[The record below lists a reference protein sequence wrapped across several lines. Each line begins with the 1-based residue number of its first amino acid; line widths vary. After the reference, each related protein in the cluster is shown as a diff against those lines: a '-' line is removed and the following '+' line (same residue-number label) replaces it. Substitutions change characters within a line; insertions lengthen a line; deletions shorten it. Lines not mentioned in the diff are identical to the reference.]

1 MEEED
6 VIRYQRDQDDEPMLS
21 NEEPA
26 GGAEAGNTDEY
37 GQPVPSAS
45 QKQLTFEQQKAE
57 LKRKILAQPP
67 KRQKVKKQKKDTVY
81 NPEVHNNET
90 QEEIDD
96 RANRRKKGILYLN
109 DFHILSTLGTGT
121 FGRVRL
127 VKHRSDGAD
136 SEPRALKCLKKSA
149 IIKLK
154 QIDHVKSEKKVL
166 AIIDHPFIVNLKG
179 YF

>member
-1 MEEED
+1 M
-6 VIRYQRDQDDEPMLS
+6 
-21 NEEPA
+21 
-26 GGAEAGNTDEY
+26 
-37 GQPVPSAS
+37 
-45 QKQLTFEQQKAE
+45 
-57 LKRKILAQPP
+57 
-67 KRQKVKKQKKDTVY
+67 
-81 NPEVHNNET
+81 HNNET
-90 QEEIDD
+90 DEEIRD
-96 RANRRKKGILYLN
+96 RAERKKKGHLFLN

-127 VKHRSDGAD
+127 VKHRSDDAKTD
-136 SEPRALKCLKKSA
+136 PLALKCLKKSA

>member
-1 MEEED
+1 M
-6 VIRYQRDQDDEPMLS
+6 
-21 NEEPA
+21 
-26 GGAEAGNTDEY
+26 
-37 GQPVPSAS
+37 
-45 QKQLTFEQQKAE
+45 
-57 LKRKILAQPP
+57 
-67 KRQKVKKQKKDTVY
+67 
-81 NPEVHNNET
+81 HNNET